1 MEGACLAFAMSVGSP
16 YSNRR
21 AEHMCMML
29 VGVSICDDRKMWKF
43 SADCFCFLRRVAMSS
58 AVGEDWEEV
67 LEV

>member
-1 MEGACLAFAMSVGSP
+1 MESACLAFAMSMGSP
-16 YSNRR
+16 YSNRK
-21 AEHMCMML
+21 AEYMCMML

-43 SADCFCFLRRVAMSS
+43 SAHCFCFLRRVAMSS